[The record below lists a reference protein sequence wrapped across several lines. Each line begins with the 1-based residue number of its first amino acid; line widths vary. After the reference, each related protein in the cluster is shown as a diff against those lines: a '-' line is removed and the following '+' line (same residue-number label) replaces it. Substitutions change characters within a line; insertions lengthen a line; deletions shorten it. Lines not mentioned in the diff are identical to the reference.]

1 MLTVALAIAP
11 RERKCATAGTG
22 AKDRKEL
29 SQLQRIVLA
38 ANQLPGPQVQ
48 LTADQQHYLARVLR
62 LKVGDRFVALD
73 GQGQGWT
80 AQMVGSTEALLLE
93 SVGRS
98 REVPIPITLVAA
110 LPKGSGFDEVVRQA
124 TELGV
129 SHIQPVLSQRTLL
142 NPSPQKLDRWRK
154 IAQEAAEQSERMQV
168 PSIGA
173 PMTFAE
179 AIAAITASHRYLC
192 AARGDAPS
200 LLAQLT
206 SDRPQAASLCVAVG
220 PEGGW
225 TEAEIEAAIAAGYQ
239 PVSLGA
245 RILRAV
251 TAPLAAI
258 ALIAALWETRASSD
272 APVSDRSDRDGTF
285 PISSAS
291 PP

>member
-11 RERKCATAGTG
+11 RERKRATAGTG
-22 AKDRKEL
+22 AKDRNEV

-38 ANQLPGPQVQ
+38 ADQLPGPQVQ
-48 LTADQQHYLARVLR
+48 LTADQQHYLTRVLR
-62 LKVGDRFVALD
+62 LKAGDRFVALD
-73 GQGQGWT
+73 GQGQGWN
-80 AQMVGSTEALLLE
+80 AQMVGTAEALLLE

-98 REVPIPITLVAA
+98 REVPIPIMLVAA

-168 PSIGA
+168 PTIGA
-173 PMTFAE
+173 PVPFVE
-179 AIAAITASHRYLC
+179 AIASISASHRYLC
-192 AARGDAPS
+192 AARGEAPS
-200 LLAQLT
+200 LLTQLVG
-206 SDRPQAASLCVAVG
+206 DRPQATSLCVAVG

-225 TEAEIEAAIAAGYQ
+225 SEAEIEAAIAAGYQ

-258 ALIAALWETRASSD
+258 ALMAALWETSASPET
-272 APVSDRSDRDGTF
+272 PVAEGDNRDGTF

-291 PP
+291 RP